1 MKKKIYIERERDRE
15 REKYETDLIAQVK
28 FQGESSFFLVHVEA
42 QSSADNSFNRRMFLY
57 FSRLHQKFSFPVY
70 PIVIFSY
77 NSPVKE
83 ATSEYQVE
91 FPDFKVLQFN
101 YKTIQLNRLNW
112 RDYLNQANPV
122 ASALMSKMLIAE
134 KDRPKVKAECL
145 RLLAKLKLNPARM
158 QLISGFVDTYLK
170 LNQLEEL
177 EFKKEVSTFSKPEQ
191 ESVMQITTSWM
202 EQGIEQGLT
211 REKELVLRL
220 IRRKL
225 GQITPELEIQ
235 IKALDID
242 KVESLGEALLDF
254 STVDDLKAWLVSQKT
269 E

>member
-1 MKKKIYIERERDRE
+1 
-15 REKYETDLIAQVK
+15 
-28 FQGESSFFLVHVEA
+28 
-42 QSSADNSFNRRMFLY
+42 
-57 FSRLHQKFSFPVY
+57 
-70 PIVIFSY
+70 
-77 NSPVKE
+77 
-83 ATSEYQVE
+83 
-91 FPDFKVLQFN
+91 
-101 YKTIQLNRLNW
+101 
-112 RDYLNQANPV
+112 
-122 ASALMSKMLIAE
+122 
-134 KDRPKVKAECL
+134 VKAECL

-202 EQGIEQGLT
+202 EQGIERGIEQGLT

-225 GQITPELEIQ
+225 GQITPELEMQ

-254 STVDDLKAWLVSQKT
+254 STVDDLKAWLVSQQSL
-269 E
+269 